1 MQIRY
6 TDILLPS
13 ANLGGVNPLPFFRS
27 EKTDLDIPYDE
38 TFTPEE
44 AHLLGYSGGTRVL
57 PYLMQ
62 DRYDRNRTKQN
73 VRAVVLEND
82 HLKAIILCD
91 YGGRLY
97 SLYDKDREK
106 EQELL
111 TLEMVKRL
119 YLKWN
124 LTITRQLLS
133 LTKERQLA

>member
-13 ANLGGVNPLPFFRS
+13 ANLGGVNPLPVFRS

-62 DRYDRNRTKQN
+62 DRYDRNRTK
-73 VRAVVLEND
+73 
-82 HLKAIILCD
+82 
-91 YGGRLY
+91 
-97 SLYDKDREK
+97 
-106 EQELL
+106 
-111 TLEMVKRL
+111 
-119 YLKWN
+119 
-124 LTITRQLLS
+124 
-133 LTKERQLA
+133 